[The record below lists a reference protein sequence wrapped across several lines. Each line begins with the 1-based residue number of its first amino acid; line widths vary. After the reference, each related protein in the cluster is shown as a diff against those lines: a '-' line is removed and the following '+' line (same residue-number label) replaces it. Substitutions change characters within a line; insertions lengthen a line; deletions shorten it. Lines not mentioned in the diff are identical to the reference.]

1 MALPLTLSNLTATLK
16 DVFNIDKL
24 ALDATQLTAQRT
36 YTALDKDI
44 VLDRDY
50 IEVLEHDGTTITR
63 VKTTLGYVHL
73 LRYDGMT
80 IDLVYF

>member
-1 MALPLTLSNLTATLK
+1 MAIPLTLSNLSATLK

-24 ALDATQLTAQRT
+24 ALDATEITVQRT
-36 YTALDKDI
+36 YTAQDKDI

-50 IEVLEHDGTTITR
+50 IEVLEHDGTTITK

-73 LRYDGMT
+73 LRYDGIT